1 MKNKNNIIL
10 FAITL
15 IVVLIIGTCLYF
27 SNYKKEELPEEKYQK
42 TALSTIV
49 KLANNVETKQINNKN
64 TSPIDLKTD
73 ILNDEDVNI
82 LKNITSNK
90 NIIFLIDMSG
100 SMEENLEDVKSA
112 FINISAYISEDA
124 NVTLI
129 AFNKNVYIHMLNQ
142 KFTADNKAIFMNAI
156 NDLTVDNSCCTYN
169 ALSYALG
176 QAINTE
182 NTENTEIIL
191 LSDGQISIGYTYD
204 DLRNVIPYLNIPIH
218 TISYGSDAEF
228 SILEE
233 ISNNTNG
240 INIKATN
247 ENIFEKLKEIIKKF

>member
-15 IVVLIIGTCLYF
+15 IVILIIGTCLYF
-27 SNYKKEELPEEKYQK
+27 SNYRKEELPEEKYQK
-42 TALSTIV
+42 TAMSSIV
-49 KLANNVETKQINNKN
+49 KLANNIEVKQINNKN
-64 TSPIDLKTD
+64 ISPIEIKTD
-73 ILNDEDVNI
+73 ILNDEDINI
-82 LKNITSNK
+82 LKNKTSGK

-100 SMEENLEDVKSA
+100 SMEENLEDIKTA
-112 FINISAYISEDA
+112 FINISAYLADDA
-124 NVTLI
+124 NITLI
-129 AFNKNVYIHMLNQ
+129 TFNKNVYLHMLNQ
-142 KFTADNKAIFMNAI
+142 QLTADNKAIFTNAI

-176 QAINTE
+176 QAINIE
-182 NTENTEIIL
+182 NSEIIL

-204 DLRNVIPYLNIPIH
+204 DLKNVIPYLNIPIH

-233 ISNNTNG
+233 ISINTNG

-247 ENIFEKLKEIIKKF
+247 ENIFKKLKEIIKNF